1 MLNVNYSQSQKLT
14 KVHDS
19 FFIAG
24 GKRIMDLQQLKNK
37 LNEKLQKEYDNFI
50 EKLKSLP
57 PEQVIASSYEKV
69 FKEELMTTVQYKDLS
84 RMEINALL
92 KLDHPLD
99 SLYQEWLKNDF
110 SYLPL
115 LKDTVNDYTKKVI
128 KLQKRD
134 SIER

>member
-1 MLNVNYSQSQKLT
+1 
-14 KVHDS
+14 
-19 FFIAG
+19 
-24 GKRIMDLQQLKNK
+24 MDLQQLKK
-37 LNEKLQKEYDNFI
+37 QLNEKLQKEYDNFI
-50 EKLKSLP
+50 ERLKLLP
-57 PEQVIASSYEKV
+57 PERIIESSYEKV

-84 RMEINALL
+84 RVEIIALL

-115 LKDTVNDYTKKVI
+115 LEDTVNDHTKKVI